1 MKPDDAAPQGGGI
14 VGVDQGRSLPR
25 RIVAYAD
32 ASYCPKTGACGWAV
46 ILSGRSRS
54 TSGLPKEEQFSG
66 AAHGLADNN
75 EAETHALQC
84 LATLLL
90 LQADTLAGAQVVVH
104 TDSTTAR
111 ERFDSSS
118 LYGAGVT
125 GVEIRHHHG
134 HQGAKNASSSAMDT
148 ADRLAKREMRILRDA
163 VISCTIQ
170 TN

>member
-1 MKPDDAAPQGGGI
+1 MKPDGAAPQEVGG
-14 VGVDQGRSLPR
+14 VRVEQVRSPTQ
-25 RIVAYAD
+25 RIVAYVD
-32 ASYCPKTGACGWAV
+32 ASYCPKTRVCGWAV

-90 LQADTLAGAQVVVH
+90 VEADALARAQVVVH

-111 ERFDSSS
+111 KRFDSSS
-118 LYGAGVT
+118 LYGSGAT
-125 GVEIRHHHG
+125 GVEIRHLRG
-134 HQGAKNASSSAMDT
+134 HQGAKNASSSAMET

-163 VISCTIQ
+163 VISFTIP
-170 TN
+170 T